1 MTNET
6 THIVYWEGPFS
17 PKKMEKFLKKGN
29 SKKLNSWVL
38 YSVYG
43 SHPLYGDNVL
53 LYIGMIDDVATKN
66 KRTVAK
72 RLQEHQY
79 WFDEQ
84 YFGDSKIYLAS
95 IDENEFSG
103 WKEFE
108 KVTRFNHPQKLKFIK
123 SVESLLIYSH
133 QPAYNTKNRY
143 TANDSH
149 YLRLFNTG
157 AKGLLSPEVSGL
169 FHLGNPSKFDGD
181 QGDN

>member
-43 SHPLYGDNVL
+43 SHPLYG
-53 LYIGMIDDVATKN
+53 
-66 KRTVAK
+66 K